1 MLPPAGGGWGTWRE
15 AGVAPAAAL
24 RRVPSDLPL
33 ALAATLAVNPPT
45 ALRLLE
51 DFAALQPGV
60 RRDAAHGRGQPDAD
74 AAPITCTPASGD
86 TLVQNGAGSGV
97 GRAIIQLAAAR
108 GVCTVNILRDRRAC
122 QLQAVARKRVHA
134 RARPRR
140 TLTRASRCRPDF
152 EAAAAELRA
161 LGATLVLRPDAARR
175 DASAAAALRAL
186 PPAKLGALPACTR
199 AARAR
204 CDGAAAC

>member
-33 ALAATLAVNPPT
+33 ALAATLAVNPHT

-51 DFAALQPGV
+51 DFAALRPGA

-97 GRAIIQLAAAR
+97 GRAVIQLAAAR
-108 GVCTVNILRDRRAC
+108 GVRTVNILRDRRAPPAASGGAQAGAC
-122 QLQAVARKRVHA
+122 SRTPSTHADERFTLQARV
-134 RARPRR
+134 
-140 TLTRASRCRPDF
+140 
-152 EAAAAELRA
+152 
-161 LGATLVLRPDAARR
+161 
-175 DASAAAALRAL
+175 
-186 PPAKLGALPACTR
+186 
-199 AARAR
+199 
-204 CDGAAAC
+204 